1 MPGYNS
7 DTEEEGENGIWWAA
21 SRLCCLL
28 PLCSFSY
35 LMAPF
40 SQLPL
45 KSSPISPSFTS
56 PRICSDYLSKPTFT
70 PCFPFLP
77 LCHSLRPLYLLLR
90 AAQVALVVKN
100 PPASAGDARDVGSVP
115 GLGRSP
121 GGGHG
126 SPTSIFLPGESQ
138 DRGAL
143 WATAHRVTKSHTR
156 LKRLGTHTPLA

>member
-7 DTEEEGENGIWWAA
+7 DTEEGENGIWWAA

-70 PCFPFLP
+70 PCFPLLP
-77 LCHSLRPLYLLLR
+77 LRHSLRPLYLLLR

-100 PPASAGDARDVGSVP
+100 PPASAGDARDVGSIP
-115 GLGRSP
+115 GSGSSP
-121 GGGHG
+121 GVRSGN
-126 SPTSIFLPGESQ
+126 PLQYPFLENPV
-138 DRGAL
+138 DRGA
-143 WATAHRVTKSHTR
+143 WWFTVHGVAKSQAQLSDFT
-156 LKRLGTHTPLA
+156 LLLLPL